1 MKKITLT
8 GLLTYGFSL
17 ILLIAVISILSLGLF
32 STEKNTEKLF
42 NQIAEIGITSIE
54 DQLNSHL
61 RPINNQLEY
70 LASLIESGYIATNDS
85 PQFNKLLQGTLAAT
99 PQVVGI
105 AYVDEQYFA
114 RYYARDKTD
123 VFKDYWRDNPLIT
136 HLLSAQETTTQVKW
150 LDPVYIEGLHA
161 SIIQAYRKITL
172 PNGKTGLLLTGVTLE
187 KLSDIVKESAKDM
200 RPVIFLLN
208 SQQQLLA
215 LSSPDYHP
223 GRFVNTDHPAPTLAN
238 LTDNHPLKAIWD
250 ASQKPSKWLKN
261 PSIKGHSV
269 SLDDNK
275 WEFIYT
281 DFAGFGHSPWT
292 VGIYFSY
299 DQYADIEQTF
309 IHLLIASCCILLV
322 MMVLAVGGARFI
334 GNRIRH
340 ITTMF
345 AKVGQVPLTKVPRLH
360 KQPLQE
366 LDLLANAFNNM
377 LDDLQSHENLRRLFG
392 QYVPHNIAKQLIQSN
407 GTLDPKIQKATIVFI
422 DIEGFTAL
430 AEQISPQQLITM
442 LNEYFSLI
450 TRILEKHDGVI
461 TQFQGDAVLAVFN
474 INSPAEHARQALTA
488 AIEIQQALSTTL
500 FCNHPMR
507 CRIGINSGEVIA
519 GSVGAK
525 DRLNYTVHGDDVN
538 LAARLEGLNKEYN
551 TRILIS
557 EATHHLAPD
566 ITCREIGKIH
576 IRGKQ
581 RVVSV
586 FAPNYDR
593 NGNASKQGYVHQTAD
608 EY

>member
-42 NQIAEIGITSIE
+42 NQIAEMGITSIE
-54 DQLNSHL
+54 DQLKSHL

-85 PQFNKLLQGTLAAT
+85 QQFNKLLQGTLAAT

-105 AYVDEQYFA
+105 AYVDEQFFA

-123 VFKDYWRDNPLIT
+123 VFKDYWRDHPVIT
-136 HLLSAQETTTQVKW
+136 HLLSAPEATKRVKW
-150 LDPVYIEGLHA
+150 LDPVYIPGLKA
-161 SIIQAYRKITL
+161 SIIQAYRKVSL

-187 KLSDIVKESAKDM
+187 KLSAIIKESAKDM

-208 SQQQLLA
+208 NQQQLLG
-215 LSSPDYHP
+215 LSSTDYQP
-223 GRFVNTDHPAPTLAN
+223 GHFVSAETPAPTLAN
-238 LTDNHPLKAIWD
+238 LAKNHPLKAIWGG
-250 ASQKPSKWLKN
+250 SQTPSKWLKN
-261 PSIKGHSV
+261 PSIKGHSIA
-269 SLDDNK
+269 LDDNT

-281 DFAGFGHSPWT
+281 DFTGFGDSPWI

-322 MMVLAVGGARFI
+322 MMLLAVGGARFI
-334 GNRIRH
+334 GNRLRH
-340 ITTMF
+340 ITMMF
-345 AKVGQVPLTKVPRLH
+345 AKVGQVPLTKVPRLK

-366 LDLLANAFNNM
+366 LNLLAHAFNNM

-392 QYVPHNIAKQLIQSN
+392 QYVPHNIAKQLMQSN
-407 GTLDPKIQKATIVFI
+407 GTLEPKMQKATIVFI
-422 DIEGFTAL
+422 EIEGFTAL
-430 AEQISPQQLITM
+430 AEQISPQQLFTM

-450 TRILEKHDGVI
+450 TRILEKHDGMI

-474 INSPAEHARQALTA
+474 INTPAEHARQALTA
-488 AIEIQQALSTTL
+488 AIEIQHALSTTL

-538 LAARLEGLNKEYN
+538 LTARLEGLNKEYN

-566 ITCREIGKIH
+566 FTCREIGKIH

-581 RVVSV
+581 RAVSV
-586 FAPNYDR
+586 FAPNSER
-593 NGNASKQGYVHQTAD
+593 SSHSSGQGYVYQTAI
-608 EY
+608 